1 MTDTENLSKINGA
14 NTTIEQSGQTVTGH
28 QVNIVG
34 DAHIGQVGDRYEIAQ
49 AQIMMPQV
57 FAEAMLRFLSAEQS
71 PDYTELDGRE
81 SWEPETVLVAAGT
94 FLMGSKPSEGVPDY
108 ETPQF
113 EMTLPAYRIGK
124 YPVTNAQYFH
134 FIRETKRIA
143 PKELGWTNGNAPARE
158 QYNLPVRG
166 VTWYGALVYC
176 YWLMEVTKRPYTLPS
191 EAQWEKAAR
200 GEAST
205 IYPWGNQWQ
214 ADYCNTRCDMVT
226 AVDAFPEG
234 AGPYGCLDMVGN
246 VREWTTTLWGRN
258 RKYNLELECA
268 YPWKKAWKP
277 HEGYDEID
285 SNRQIRRVTRGGAAL
300 LPHLP
305 LRSARRESERPY
317 NRGLKVNRIGFRV
330 ALNWEKTS

>member
-1 MTDTENLSKINGA
+1 MADNENLSKVNGA
-14 NTTIEQSGQTVTGH
+14 NTAVDQSGQTVKGS
-28 QVNIVG
+28 QINVVG
-34 DAHIGQVGDRYEIAQ
+34 NANIGQVGDRYEIDQ

-71 PDYTELDGRE
+71 PDFTELDGRE
-81 SWEPETVLVAAGT
+81 SWEPETVLIAAGK
-94 FLMGSKPSEGVPDY
+94 FLMGSKPGEGIPDY
-108 ETPQF
+108 EMPQF
-113 EMTLPAYRIGK
+113 EMTLPAFRIGK
-124 YPVTNAQYFH
+124 YPVTNEQYYH
-134 FIRETKRIA
+134 FIRETKRTA
-143 PKELGWTNGNAPARE
+143 PAELGWQNGNAPAKE

-200 GEAST
+200 GEAGH
-205 IYPWGNQWQ
+205 IFPWGDQWQ
-214 ADYCNTRCDMVT
+214 ADNCNISCDEVT
-226 AVDAFPEG
+226 AVDAFPQG
-234 AGPYGCLDMVGN
+234 ASPYGCLDMVGN

-258 RKYNLELECA
+258 RKYNLELESA
-268 YPWKKAWKP
+268 YPWKNAWKP
-277 HEGYDEID
+277 HEGYDEIK

-300 LPHLP
+300 LPEIP
-305 LRSARRESERPY
+305 LRAARRESERPY